1 MGVLGSG
8 PLNVDKDHPSPVERA
23 TDHDP
28 DFDRVSHHM
37 SVFPS
42 LFRSPVKH
50 WFLTGVLGSGPSQI
64 AVVQPLPVES
74 PTDQPPAGPL
84 SGEDFAH
91 HTSVIPSPSRSPVK
105 HCHAK
110 RITLGSG
117 AQEDV
122 DHPLPVERPA
132 DEYNRNGM

>member
-64 AVVQPLPVES
+64 AVVQPLPVERA
-74 PTDQPPAGPL
+74 TDHVPEPEL
-84 SGEDFAH
+84 VSH
-91 HTSVIPSPSRSPVK
+91 HMSTLPSPSRSPVK
-105 HCHAK
+105 
-110 RITLGSG
+110 
-117 AQEDV
+117 Q
-122 DHPLPVERPA
+122 
-132 DEYNRNGM
+132 